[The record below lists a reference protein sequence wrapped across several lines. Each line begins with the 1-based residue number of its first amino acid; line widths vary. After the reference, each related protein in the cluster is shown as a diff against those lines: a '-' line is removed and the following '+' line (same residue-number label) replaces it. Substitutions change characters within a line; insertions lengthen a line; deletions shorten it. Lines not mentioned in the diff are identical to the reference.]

1 MKSHKAMNSSW
12 QRSSWQRGMTFFI
25 PRGAVGEKF
34 MIDEY
39 KE

>member
-1 MKSHKAMNSSW
+1 MKSHKAMNSF
-12 QRSSWQRGMTFFI
+12 WQRGMTFFI
-25 PRGAVGEKF
+25 PSGAVGEKS